1 MANENVN
8 LTWIKYLGHWE
19 KSELQMFRNDAS
31 QKESLESLTTSYF
44 PEIAVFEMA
53 HIWDIVFAQ
62 LDKCVSP
69 KMGQTRKS
77 L

>member
-1 MANENVN
+1 MK
-8 LTWIKYLGHWE
+8 TSMKYLGHWE

-31 QKESLESLTTSYF
+31 QKVSLESLTTSYF

-53 HIWDIVFAQ
+53 HIWDIVFAE
-62 LDKCVSP
+62 LDKCVSR

>member
-1 MANENVN
+1 
-8 LTWIKYLGHWE
+8 
-19 KSELQMFRNDAS
+19 MFRNDAS
-31 QKESLESLTTSYF
+31 QKVSLESLTTSYF
-44 PEIAVFEMA
+44 PQIAVFEMA

-62 LDKCVSP
+62 LDKCVSS

>member
-1 MANENVN
+1 MK
-8 LTWIKYLGHWE
+8 TSMKYLGHWE

-31 QKESLESLTTSYF
+31 QKVSLESLTTSYF

-62 LDKCVSP
+62 LDKCVSR